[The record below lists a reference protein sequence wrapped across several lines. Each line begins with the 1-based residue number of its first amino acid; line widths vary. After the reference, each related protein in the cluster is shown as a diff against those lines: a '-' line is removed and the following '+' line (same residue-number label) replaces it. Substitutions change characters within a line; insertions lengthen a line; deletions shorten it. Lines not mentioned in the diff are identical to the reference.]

1 MGTMH
6 FEQIDPRR
14 NRARFYRLEIRRTLF
29 DELVVIK
36 CWGRVGRDGQKRE
49 WPVRD
54 LAEAVALMESEAKR
68 RVRRGYHYVQQ
79 SIY

>member
-36 CWGRVGRDGQKRE
+36 CWGRVGYDGRRRE
-49 WPVRD
+49 WRVRD
-54 LAEAVALMESEAKR
+54 VVEAVALVEAEARKR
-68 RVRRGYHYVQQ
+68 IRRGYRCVQQ
-79 SIY
+79 SIP